1 MTELRKDPVVGR
13 WVIISTE
20 RAKRPQE
27 FTPEPVPRREGVC
40 PLCPGSERMTPPEIL
55 GYRQGGQPN
64 DPNWTL
70 RVVPNKFPALRIEGE
85 LGKAADGIYDRMHG
99 IGAHEVVIESE
110 RHDVDLFDLPE
121 KRFEDVLW
129 AYRDRLVDLKKD
141 HRFKSVLIFKNHGA
155 AAGASLTH
163 SHSQLIALPVIP
175 KRVMEEMNGCREYYR
190 FRDRCLF
197 CDIVVQEMDQK
208 VRIVEETGEFLAFS
222 PYAPRFPFETW
233 IVPKRHQCAYE
244 MIEGDQAK
252 SARRRLPADL
262 APPEPRPRKSAL
274 QLHRPQRPVPGE
286 GGGLFPL
293 AHRDHAEADEGGGI
307 RVGIRVLHQPDPS
320 RGVRE
325 VPPRTSGVRPM
336 ARRWIR

>member
-20 RAKRPQE
+20 RAKRPHE
-27 FTPEPVPRREGVC
+27 FPPEAAPRHEGVC

-55 GYRQGGQPN
+55 AFRQGGEPN
-64 DPNWTL
+64 DPSWTL

-110 RHDVDLFDLPE
+110 RHDIDLFDLPE

-129 AYRDRLVDLKKD
+129 AYRERLLDLKKD

-175 KRVMEEMNGCREYYR
+175 KRVMEEMHGCREYYR

-252 SARRRLPADL
+252 GLAAVFRRTLRRLNL
-262 APPEPRPRKSAL
+262 ALENPPFNFIVHSAPFQERAAEFYHWHIEIMPKLTKVAGFEWGSGFYINPTPPEESAKYL
-274 QLHRPQRPVPGE
+274 
-286 GGGLFPL
+286 
-293 AHRDHAEADEGGGI
+293 
-307 RVGIRVLHQPDPS
+307 
-320 RGVRE
+320 RE
-325 VPPRTSGVRPM
+325 LPE
-336 ARRWIR
+336 

>member
-20 RAKRPQE
+20 RAKRPHD
-27 FTPEPVPRREGVC
+27 FPPEPVLRREGVC

-99 IGAHEVVIESE
+99 IGAHEIVIESE

-129 AYRDRLVDLKKD
+129 AYRDRLVDLKND
-141 HRFKSVLIFKNHGA
+141 HRFKSVIIFKNHGA

-175 KRVMEEMNGCREYYR
+175 KRVMEEMHGCKEYYR

-208 VRIVEETGEFLAFS
+208 VRIVEETGEFLAFA

-244 MIEGDQAK
+244 MIEGDQAN
-252 SARRRLPADL
+252 ALAAVFRRTLRRLNLALENPPFNFIVHSAPFQERAADFFHWHIEIIPKL
-262 APPEPRPRKSAL
+262 TKVAGFEWGSGFYINPTPPEESAKYL
-274 QLHRPQRPVPGE
+274 
-286 GGGLFPL
+286 
-293 AHRDHAEADEGGGI
+293 
-307 RVGIRVLHQPDPS
+307 
-320 RGVRE
+320 RE
-325 VPPRTSGVRPM
+325 LPE
-336 ARRWIR
+336 

>member
-27 FTPEPVPRREGVC
+27 FPPEPPARREGVC

-55 GYRQGGQPN
+55 AFREGGQPN

-70 RVVPNKFPALRIEGE
+70 RVVPNKFPALQIEGE

-110 RHDVDLFDLPE
+110 RHDIDLFDLPE

-129 AYRDRLVDLKKD
+129 AYRERLLDLKKD

-175 KRVMEEMNGCREYYR
+175 KRVIEEMLGCKEYYR

-208 VRIVEETGEFLAFS
+208 LRIVEETGEFLAFS

-244 MIEGDQAK
+244 MIEGDQARGL
-252 SARRRLPADL
+252 AAVFRRTLRRLNL
-262 APPEPRPRKSAL
+262 ALENPPFNFIVHSAPFQERAAEFYHWHIEIMPKLTKVAGFEWGSGFYINPTPPEESAKYL
-274 QLHRPQRPVPGE
+274 
-286 GGGLFPL
+286 
-293 AHRDHAEADEGGGI
+293 
-307 RVGIRVLHQPDPS
+307 
-320 RGVRE
+320 RE
-325 VPPRTSGVRPM
+325 LPE
-336 ARRWIR
+336 

>member
-1 MTELRKDPVVGR
+1 
-13 WVIISTE
+13 
-20 RAKRPQE
+20 
-27 FTPEPVPRREGVC
+27 
-40 PLCPGSERMTPPEIL
+40 MTPPEIL

-129 AYRDRLVDLKKD
+129 AYRDRLLDLKKD
-141 HRFKSVLIFKNHGA
+141 NRFKSVLIFKNHGA

-252 SARRRLPADL
+252 ALAAVFRRTLRRLNLALENPPFNFIVHSAPFSERAADFFHWHIEIMPKL
-262 APPEPRPRKSAL
+262 TKVAGFEWGSGFYINPTPPEESAKYL
-274 QLHRPQRPVPGE
+274 
-286 GGGLFPL
+286 
-293 AHRDHAEADEGGGI
+293 
-307 RVGIRVLHQPDPS
+307 
-320 RGVRE
+320 RE
-325 VPPRTSGVRPM
+325 LPE
-336 ARRWIR
+336 

>member
-20 RAKRPQE
+20 RAKRPHE
-27 FTPEPVPRREGVC
+27 FPPEPSSRREGVC

-129 AYRDRLVDLKKD
+129 AYRDRLLDLKKD

-175 KRVMEEMNGCREYYR
+175 KRVMEEMNGCKEYYR

-208 VRIVEETGEFLAFS
+208 VRIVEETGEFLAFA

-252 SARRRLPADL
+252 ALASVFRRTLRRLNL
-262 APPEPRPRKSAL
+262 ALENPPFNFIVHSAPFSERAVDFFHWHIEIMPKLTKVAGFEWGSGFYINPTPPEESAKYL
-274 QLHRPQRPVPGE
+274 
-286 GGGLFPL
+286 
-293 AHRDHAEADEGGGI
+293 
-307 RVGIRVLHQPDPS
+307 
-320 RGVRE
+320 RE
-325 VPPRTSGVRPM
+325 LPE
-336 ARRWIR
+336 

>member
-1 MTELRKDPVVGR
+1 
-13 WVIISTE
+13 
-20 RAKRPQE
+20 
-27 FTPEPVPRREGVC
+27 
-40 PLCPGSERMTPPEIL
+40 MTPPEIL

-99 IGAHEVVIESE
+99 IGAHEIVIESE

-129 AYRDRLVDLKKD
+129 AYRDRLVDLKND
-141 HRFKSVLIFKNHGA
+141 HRFKSVIIFKNHGA

-163 SHSQLIALPVIP
+163 SHSQLIALPIIP
-175 KRVMEEMNGCREYYR
+175 KRVMEEMHGCREYYR

-197 CDIVVQEMDQK
+197 CDLVVQEMDQK

-252 SARRRLPADL
+252 SLAAVFRRTLRRLNLALENPPFNFIVHSAPFQERAADFFHWHIEIMPKL
-262 APPEPRPRKSAL
+262 TKVAGFEWGSGFYINPTPPEESAKFL
-274 QLHRPQRPVPGE
+274 
-286 GGGLFPL
+286 
-293 AHRDHAEADEGGGI
+293 
-307 RVGIRVLHQPDPS
+307 
-320 RGVRE
+320 RE
-325 VPPRTSGVRPM
+325 LPE
-336 ARRWIR
+336 

>member
-20 RAKRPQE
+20 RAKRPHD
-27 FTPEPVPRREGVC
+27 FPPEPVLRREGVC

-99 IGAHEVVIESE
+99 IGAHEIVIESE

-129 AYRDRLVDLKKD
+129 AYRDRLVDLKND
-141 HRFKSVLIFKNHGA
+141 HRFKSVIIFKNHGA

-175 KRVMEEMNGCREYYR
+175 KRVMEEMHGCKEYYR

-208 VRIVEETGEFLAFS
+208 VRIVEETGEFLAFA

-244 MIEGDQAK
+244 MIEGDQAN
-252 SARRRLPADL
+252 ALAAVFRRTLRRLNLALENPPFNFIVHSAPFQERAADFFHWHIEIMPKL
-262 APPEPRPRKSAL
+262 TKVAGFEWGSGFYINPTPPEESAKFL
-274 QLHRPQRPVPGE
+274 
-286 GGGLFPL
+286 
-293 AHRDHAEADEGGGI
+293 
-307 RVGIRVLHQPDPS
+307 
-320 RGVRE
+320 RE
-325 VPPRTSGVRPM
+325 LPE
-336 ARRWIR
+336 

>member
-27 FTPEPVPRREGVC
+27 FPPEPPARREGVC

-55 GYRQGGQPN
+55 AFREGGQPN

-70 RVVPNKFPALRIEGE
+70 RVVPNKFPALQIEGE

-110 RHDVDLFDLPE
+110 RHDIDLFDLPE
-121 KRFEDVLW
+121 KRFGDVLW
-129 AYRDRLVDLKKD
+129 AYRERLLDLKKD

-175 KRVMEEMNGCREYYR
+175 KRVMEEMLGCKEYYR
-190 FRDRCLF
+190 FRDRCLL

-208 VRIVEETGEFLAFS
+208 LRIVEETGEFLAFS

-244 MIEGDQAK
+244 MIEGDQARGL
-252 SARRRLPADL
+252 AAVFRRTLRRLNL
-262 APPEPRPRKSAL
+262 ALENPPFNFIVHSAPFQERAAEFYHWHIEIMPKLTKVAGFEWGSGFYINPTPPEESAKYL
-274 QLHRPQRPVPGE
+274 
-286 GGGLFPL
+286 
-293 AHRDHAEADEGGGI
+293 
-307 RVGIRVLHQPDPS
+307 
-320 RGVRE
+320 RE
-325 VPPRTSGVRPM
+325 LPE
-336 ARRWIR
+336 

>member
-27 FTPEPVPRREGVC
+27 FPPEPPARREGVC

-55 GYRQGGQPN
+55 AFREGGQPN

-70 RVVPNKFPALRIEGE
+70 RVVPNKFPALQIEGE

-110 RHDVDLFDLPE
+110 RHDIDLFDLPE
-121 KRFEDVLW
+121 KRFGDVLW
-129 AYRDRLVDLKKD
+129 AYRERLLDLKKD

-175 KRVMEEMNGCREYYR
+175 KRVMEEMLGCKEYYR

-252 SARRRLPADL
+252 GLAAVFRRTLRRLNL
-262 APPEPRPRKSAL
+262 ALENPPFNFIVHSAPFQERAAEFYHWHIEIMPKLTKVAGFEWGSGFYINPTPPEESAKYL
-274 QLHRPQRPVPGE
+274 
-286 GGGLFPL
+286 
-293 AHRDHAEADEGGGI
+293 
-307 RVGIRVLHQPDPS
+307 
-320 RGVRE
+320 RE
-325 VPPRTSGVRPM
+325 LPE
-336 ARRWIR
+336 

>member
-20 RAKRPQE
+20 RAKRPHE
-27 FTPEPVPRREGVC
+27 FPPEPVHRREGVC

-129 AYRDRLVDLKKD
+129 AYRDRLLDLKKD
-141 HRFKSVLIFKNHGA
+141 QRFKSVLIFKNHGA

-208 VRIVEETGEFLAFS
+208 VRIVEETGEFLAFA

-252 SARRRLPADL
+252 ALAAVFRRTLRRLNLALENPPFNFIVHSAPFQERAADFFHWHIEIMPKL
-262 APPEPRPRKSAL
+262 TKVAGFEWGSGFYINPTPPEESAKYL
-274 QLHRPQRPVPGE
+274 
-286 GGGLFPL
+286 
-293 AHRDHAEADEGGGI
+293 
-307 RVGIRVLHQPDPS
+307 
-320 RGVRE
+320 RE
-325 VPPRTSGVRPM
+325 LPE
-336 ARRWIR
+336 

>member
-20 RAKRPQE
+20 RAKRPHEFPQE
-27 FTPEPVPRREGVC
+27 PTPRREGMC

-55 GYRQGGQPN
+55 AFREGGQPN

-129 AYRDRLVDLKKD
+129 AYRDRLLDLKKD
-141 HRFKSVLIFKNHGA
+141 RRFKSVIIFKNHGS

-163 SHSQLIALPVIP
+163 SHSQLIALPVVP
-175 KRVMEEMNGCREYYR
+175 KRVMEEMNGCKEYYR
-190 FRDRCLF
+190 FRDRCLL
-197 CDIVVQEMDQK
+197 CDIIVQEMEQK

-252 SARRRLPADL
+252 ALAAVFRRTLRRLNL
-262 APPEPRPRKSAL
+262 ALENPPFNFIVHSAPFQEGAFEFFHWHVEIMPKLTKVAGFEWGSGFYINPTPPEESAKFL
-274 QLHRPQRPVPGE
+274 R
-286 GGGLFPL
+286 GLP
-293 AHRDHAEADEGGGI
+293 E
-307 RVGIRVLHQPDPS
+307 
-320 RGVRE
+320 
-325 VPPRTSGVRPM
+325 
-336 ARRWIR
+336 

>member
-20 RAKRPQE
+20 RAKRPHE
-27 FTPEPVPRREGVC
+27 FPPEPASRREGVC

-55 GYRQGGQPN
+55 AYREGGQPN

-129 AYRDRLVDLKKD
+129 AYRDRLLDLKKD

-197 CDIVVQEMDQK
+197 CDIIVQEMDQK

-252 SARRRLPADL
+252 ALAAVFRRTLRRLNL
-262 APPEPRPRKSAL
+262 ALENPPFNFIVHSAPFLERAGDFFHWHIEIMPKLTKVAGFEWGSGFYINPTPPEESAKYL
-274 QLHRPQRPVPGE
+274 
-286 GGGLFPL
+286 
-293 AHRDHAEADEGGGI
+293 
-307 RVGIRVLHQPDPS
+307 
-320 RGVRE
+320 RE
-325 VPPRTSGVRPM
+325 LPE
-336 ARRWIR
+336 

>member
-13 WVIISTE
+13 WVIISAE
-20 RAKRPQE
+20 RAKRPHE
-27 FTPEPVPRREGVC
+27 FPPEPAPRREGVC

-85 LGKAADGIYDRMHG
+85 LGKAADGIYDRMRG
-99 IGAHEVVIESE
+99 IGAHEIVIESE

-129 AYRDRLVDLKKD
+129 AYRDRLVDLKND
-141 HRFKSVLIFKNHGA
+141 HRFKSVIIFKNYGA

-208 VRIVEETGEFLAFS
+208 ARIVEETGEFLAFA

-244 MIEGDQAK
+244 MIEADQAK
-252 SARRRLPADL
+252 ALAAVFRRTLRRLKLALENPPFNFIVHSAPFQERAADFFHWHIEIMPKL
-262 APPEPRPRKSAL
+262 TKVAGFEWGSGFYINPTPPEESAKYL
-274 QLHRPQRPVPGE
+274 
-286 GGGLFPL
+286 
-293 AHRDHAEADEGGGI
+293 
-307 RVGIRVLHQPDPS
+307 
-320 RGVRE
+320 RE
-325 VPPRTSGVRPM
+325 LPE
-336 ARRWIR
+336 

>member
-27 FTPEPVPRREGVC
+27 FTPEPTPRSEGVC

-70 RVVPNKFPALRIEGE
+70 RVVPNKFPALQIEGE

-121 KRFEDVLW
+121 TRFQDVLW
-129 AYRDRLVDLKKD
+129 AYRDRLLDLKKD
-141 HRFKSVLIFKNHGA
+141 HRFKSVIIFKNHGS

-175 KRVMEEMNGCREYYR
+175 KRVMEEMTGCKEYYR

-197 CDIVVQEMDQK
+197 CDIVVQEMEQK
-208 VRIVEETGEFLAFS
+208 VRIVEETGEFLAFA

-252 SARRRLPADL
+252 ALAAVFRRTLRRLKL
-262 APPEPRPRKSAL
+262 ALENPPFNFIIHSAPFQERAVDFFHWHIEIMPKLTKVAGFEWGSGFYINPTPPEESAKYL
-274 QLHRPQRPVPGE
+274 
-286 GGGLFPL
+286 
-293 AHRDHAEADEGGGI
+293 
-307 RVGIRVLHQPDPS
+307 
-320 RGVRE
+320 RE
-325 VPPRTSGVRPM
+325 LPE
-336 ARRWIR
+336 

>member
-20 RAKRPQE
+20 RAKRPHE
-27 FTPEPVPRREGVC
+27 FPPEPAPRREGVC

-70 RVVPNKFPALRIEGE
+70 RVVPNKFPALRIEGD

-99 IGAHEVVIESE
+99 IGAHEIVIESE
-110 RHDVDLFDLPE
+110 RHDVDLFELPE
-121 KRFEDVLW
+121 ARFQDVLW
-129 AYRDRLVDLKKD
+129 AYRERLLDLKND

-163 SHSQLIALPVIP
+163 SHSQLIALPIIP
-175 KRVMEEMNGCREYYR
+175 KRVMEEMHGCREYYR

-197 CDIVVQEMDQK
+197 CDLVVQEMDQK
-208 VRIVEETGEFLAFS
+208 VRIVEESGEFLAFS

-252 SARRRLPADL
+252 SLAAVFRRTLRRLNLALENPPFNFIVHSAPFQERAADFFHWHIEIMPKL
-262 APPEPRPRKSAL
+262 TKVAGFEWGSGFYINPTPPEESAKYL
-274 QLHRPQRPVPGE
+274 
-286 GGGLFPL
+286 
-293 AHRDHAEADEGGGI
+293 
-307 RVGIRVLHQPDPS
+307 
-320 RGVRE
+320 RE
-325 VPPRTSGVRPM
+325 LPE
-336 ARRWIR
+336 

>member
-20 RAKRPQE
+20 RAKRPHE
-27 FTPEPVPRREGVC
+27 FPPEPAPRTEGVC

-129 AYRDRLVDLKKD
+129 AYRDRLLDLKKD
-141 HRFKSVLIFKNHGA
+141 NRFKSVLIFKNHGA
-155 AAGASLTH
+155 AAGASLSH

-175 KRVMEEMNGCREYYR
+175 KRVMEEMNGCLEYYR

-252 SARRRLPADL
+252 ALAAVFRRTLRRLNL
-262 APPEPRPRKSAL
+262 ALENPPFNFIVHSAPFQERAVDFFHWHIEIMPKLTKVAGFEWGSGFYINPTPPEESAKYL
-274 QLHRPQRPVPGE
+274 
-286 GGGLFPL
+286 
-293 AHRDHAEADEGGGI
+293 
-307 RVGIRVLHQPDPS
+307 
-320 RGVRE
+320 RE
-325 VPPRTSGVRPM
+325 LPE
-336 ARRWIR
+336 

>member
-27 FTPEPVPRREGVC
+27 FTPEPSPRREGVC

-129 AYRDRLVDLKKD
+129 AYRDRLLDLKKD

-155 AAGASLTH
+155 AAGASLAH

-244 MIEGDQAK
+244 MIEGDQAN
-252 SARRRLPADL
+252 ALAAVFRRTLRRLNLALENPPFNFIVHSAPFQERAADFFHWHIEIMPKL
-262 APPEPRPRKSAL
+262 TKVAGFEWGSGFYINPTPPEESAKYL
-274 QLHRPQRPVPGE
+274 
-286 GGGLFPL
+286 
-293 AHRDHAEADEGGGI
+293 
-307 RVGIRVLHQPDPS
+307 
-320 RGVRE
+320 RE
-325 VPPRTSGVRPM
+325 LPE
-336 ARRWIR
+336 

>member
-20 RAKRPQE
+20 RAKRPHE
-27 FTPEPVPRREGVC
+27 FPPEPAPRTEGVC

-70 RVVPNKFPALRIEGE
+70 RVVPNKFPALRIEGD

-129 AYRDRLVDLKKD
+129 AYRDRLLDLKKD
-141 HRFKSVLIFKNHGA
+141 NRFKSVLIFKNHGA

-175 KRVMEEMNGCREYYR
+175 KRVMEEMNGCLEYYR

-252 SARRRLPADL
+252 ALAAVFRRTLRRLNL
-262 APPEPRPRKSAL
+262 ALENPPFNFIVHSAPFQERAVDFFHWHIEIMPKLTKVAGFEWGSGFYINPTPPEESAKYL
-274 QLHRPQRPVPGE
+274 
-286 GGGLFPL
+286 
-293 AHRDHAEADEGGGI
+293 
-307 RVGIRVLHQPDPS
+307 
-320 RGVRE
+320 RE
-325 VPPRTSGVRPM
+325 LPE
-336 ARRWIR
+336 

>member
-20 RAKRPQE
+20 RAKRPHE
-27 FTPEPVPRREGVC
+27 FPPEAAPRREGVC

-55 GYRQGGQPN
+55 AFRQGGEPN
-64 DPNWTL
+64 DPSWTL

-110 RHDVDLFDLPE
+110 RHDIDLFDLPE

-129 AYRDRLVDLKKD
+129 AYRDRLLDLKKD
-141 HRFKSVLIFKNHGA
+141 RRFKSVIIFKNHGA

-175 KRVMEEMNGCREYYR
+175 KRVMEEMHGCREYYR

-208 VRIVEETGEFLAFS
+208 VRIVEETGEFLAFA

-252 SARRRLPADL
+252 GLAAVFRRTLRRLNL
-262 APPEPRPRKSAL
+262 ALENPPFNFIVHSAPFQERAAEFYHWHIEIMPKLTKVAGFEWGSGFYINPTPPEESAKYL
-274 QLHRPQRPVPGE
+274 
-286 GGGLFPL
+286 
-293 AHRDHAEADEGGGI
+293 
-307 RVGIRVLHQPDPS
+307 
-320 RGVRE
+320 RE
-325 VPPRTSGVRPM
+325 LPE
-336 ARRWIR
+336 